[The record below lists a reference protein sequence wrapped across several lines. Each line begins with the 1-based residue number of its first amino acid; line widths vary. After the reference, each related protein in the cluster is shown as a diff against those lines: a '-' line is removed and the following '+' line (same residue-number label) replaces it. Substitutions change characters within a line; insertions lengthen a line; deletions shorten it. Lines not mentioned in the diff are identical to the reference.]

1 MCRWAEHPVG
11 RSTALCWIAGAGGG
25 REWPGIREVE
35 FSGQDREGR
44 AGTGATPVP
53 RSESLSFWTTRLG
66 GYGERGRE
74 ESVAS
79 GTGWDRVGSEARME
93 GGRWDRLA
101 EQGCTCV
108 SFIGGGVLR
117 STCL

>member
-1 MCRWAEHPVG
+1 MCRWDGHPVG

-66 GYGERGRE
+66 GYGEGGG
-74 ESVAS
+74 SVAS
-79 GTGWDRVGSEARME
+79 GTGWDRVGAEARME
-93 GGRWDRLA
+93 GGRWDRLV